1 MMQVGIPVGL
11 ILSLLIAGGATYEP
25 DRRNLIMF
33 AFDGFDP
40 GIPITNG
47 SATEKLVERF
57 GLPLRVEKRSGPSGR
72 EPGVIT
78 EAETWHYDGLVVN
91 TWGDYGSKERWI
103 SQITLT
109 SPKHTL
115 KFGLAI
121 GSPKEAFVE
130 RLGPPNQYR
139 SNYELFSYPAS
150 YVGGEHSL
158 DIYFDKSG
166 RAIKIVWRYVI
177 P

>member
-1 MMQVGIPVGL
+1 MIQIGL
-11 ILSLLIAGGATYEP
+11 TLSLFLSLVLAAGVTPEINRLLA
-25 DRRNLIMF
+25 F
-33 AFDGFDP
+33 AESGFDP
-40 GIPITNG
+40 PIVVTRG
-47 SATEKLVERF
+47 DAAKKLVERF
-57 GLPLRVEKRSGPSGR
+57 GLPLNVDKRSGPSGR
-72 EPGVIT
+72 EPGVIR
-78 EAETWHYDGLVVN
+78 EAEFWHYDGLEFRLV
-91 TWGDYGSKERWI
+91 GDYGSTTRSI

-109 SPKHTL
+109 SPKYKL

-121 GSPKEAFVE
+121 GSPKEVFVE
-130 RLGPPNQYR
+130 TLGPPNQYR

-166 RAIKIVWRYVI
+166 GAIKIVWRYVI